1 MNVIDKTTTSSAL
14 DLDRFRL
21 RRFVEDLGADELET
35 RREPIDLAD
44 VAAALEGNGR
54 AVHFKSTGPERAELV
69 GNVNASR
76 ARLARAFGVPPGE
89 LAAEI
94 QRRLRGKPEV
104 VEISRAEA
112 PVQQVVLTGDDADL
126 TALPVHLQHGFDG
139 GPYISASIDYVIDPR
154 SGWTNVGIRRLML
167 RGRRETGV
175 DLVSPSDLKAIYE
188 ASAAAGKPLPVSFVV
203 GAHPVDHMA
212 AMMRLP
218 VDEIGLVALLRDA
231 ALPVV
236 KCVTN
241 DIRVPADAELVLEG
255 YFDARGHVEPE
266 GPYGEFL
273 GYYGALKRNPVF
285 HLTAITRR
293 RDALFQTAT
302 IGGRHMSRT
311 DTAMLTAVRAEVV
324 IWQALATAVREP
336 VAVLATASSGG
347 SFNVRVALRQRVP
360 GEARNA
366 IAACFGALANVKNVF
381 VVDPDID
388 VASDE
393 QIDWALA
400 TRFQPDRDLVVMS
413 GLRTLPLD
421 PSLTSGRTG
430 AKAGYDLTWPFG
442 AGDRMET
449 RVPEP
454 PQFAGKRFGSIEEA
468 LRDGP
473 KYFEQLMTAVAS
485 RDGREVVRALEALRD
500 KVHLDR
506 DAEGRY
512 LIKAAPKA

>member
-1 MNVIDKTTTSSAL
+1 MNVIDKTTSSTAL

-21 RRFVEDLGADELET
+21 RRFVEELGAEELET

-44 VAAALEGNGR
+44 VAAALEGNAR
-54 AVHFKSTGPERAELV
+54 AVHFKSAGPDAQELV
-69 GNVNASR
+69 GNVNGSR
-76 ARLARAFGVPPGE
+76 ARLARAFGVAPGE

-126 TALPVHLQHGFDG
+126 TALPVHLQHGLDG

-218 VDEIGLVALLRDA
+218 VDELGLVALLRDS

-236 KCVTN
+236 KCATN

-255 YFDARGHVEPE
+255 YFDARGHVEAE

-302 IGGRHMSRT
+302 IGGRQMSRT

-388 VASDE
+388 VVSDE

-421 PSLTSGRTG
+421 PSLTSGRVG

-442 AGDRMET
+442 SGDRMET

-454 PQFAGKRFGSIEEA
+454 PRFQGKRFRSVEEA

-512 LIKAAPKA
+512 LIK